1 VTVNAAQPTRDA
13 FHQGILARVI
23 ALAHSRGEPK
33 ATLLN
38 VLRLAAKHRALLLQN
53 TLLREYGPQ
62 VLSGPF
68 QGMTFV
74 RNVAEGCCVP
84 KLLGC
89 YEEELHPHVE
99 DAISAG
105 YEQIVNIGVAE
116 GYYAVGLAR
125 RVPSARVDAFDID
138 ENAQRTCA
146 EVARLNGVGER
157 LHVSGLFRG
166 EDFAKY
172 QGKRTLLVCDI
183 EGAEKDLLDPERYPA
198 LRDMDLIVELHDCIH
213 PKLSTTVPARFA
225 KSHAITLVKQAGRAG
240 PLPPL
245 FDELG
250 HLDQLLAVW
259 EWRMGPTPWAI
270 MKSRTLDSARDF
282 TKR

>member
-1 VTVNAAQPTRDA
+1 MTTGAAQPTRDA

-23 ALAHSRGEPK
+23 ALAQARGEPK
-33 ATLLN
+33 AALLN

-53 TLLREYGPQ
+53 TLLKEYGPK

-68 QGMTFV
+68 EGMTFV

-99 DAISAG
+99 TAICSG
-105 YEQIVNIGVAE
+105 YEQVLNIGVAE

-125 RVPSARVDAFDID
+125 RMPSAHVFAFDID

-146 EVARLNGVGER
+146 EVAKANGVQDR
-157 LHVSGLFRG
+157 VQISGLFRG

-198 LRDMDLIVELHDCIH
+198 LRGMDLIVELHDCIH

-225 KSHAITLVKQAGRAG
+225 PSHDITLVKQAGRAA

-270 MKSRTLDSARDF
+270 MKAR
-282 TKR
+282 